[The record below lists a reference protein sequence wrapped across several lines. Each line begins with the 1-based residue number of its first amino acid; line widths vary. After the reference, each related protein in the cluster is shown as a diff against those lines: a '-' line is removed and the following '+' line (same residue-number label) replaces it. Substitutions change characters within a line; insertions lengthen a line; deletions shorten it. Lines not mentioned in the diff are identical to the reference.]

1 MTIEFV
7 IEIVQ
12 RSIQSVIFLVAPA
25 LVVSLVVGVTV
36 SLFQAVTQINEA
48 TVSFLPKVLAVAAAL
63 FFSLPWMLALYLDFT
78 RNLWTN
84 IPLYVR

>member
-25 LVVSLVVGVTV
+25 LVVSLVVGVAV